1 MLIYR
6 QKITKDSICKS
17 HVTGSLEYSV
27 YFLAKKAN
35 KTITVWFSSRMSNL
49 STLILFLIKGLLYGG
64 AITESQIPTA
74 ISKRHLQVVLRDS
87 NVFDSP
93 NTNKDTSDK
102 IFVQDAYNFLP
113 QFLFGFITKGCK
125 FARPEITHL
134 KQTQQSVHYS
144 SYYTIICYLIL
155 LV

>member
-49 STLILFLIKGLLYGG
+49 STLILFLMRYGQTSPG
-64 AITESQIPTA
+64 QRATLWRGYNRIPDT
-74 ISKRHLQVVLRDS
+74 HS
-87 NVFDSP
+87 NFQKTP
-93 NTNKDTSDK
+93 
-102 IFVQDAYNFLP
+102 AGGP
-113 QFLFGFITKGCK
+113 
-125 FARPEITHL
+125 
-134 KQTQQSVHYS
+134 
-144 SYYTIICYLIL
+144 
-155 LV
+155 